1 MAGSEKLK
9 EWQGKYGM
17 APRRDFFTIY
27 F

>member
-17 APRRDFFTIY
+17 ARRRDCLTIY